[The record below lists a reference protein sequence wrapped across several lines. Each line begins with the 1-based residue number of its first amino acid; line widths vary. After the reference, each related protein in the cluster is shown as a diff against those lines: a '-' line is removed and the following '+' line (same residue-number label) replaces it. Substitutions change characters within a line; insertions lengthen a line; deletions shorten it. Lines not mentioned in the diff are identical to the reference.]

1 MATLETGRFPPA
13 KRGGLAFHGLLIS
26 VLAGLSSWG
35 FWRLAGIELGP
46 AFVLYLLLG
55 ILAFAPIPLLG
66 YRAYALYRAQY
77 QLDRD
82 SLELRWGLRTEIIPL
97 SDIEWVRPVDD
108 LTHPLVAPATAL
120 PGAVLGLRR
129 HRDLGIVEFLASR
142 RRGLLLVGTPGRVYA
157 ISPADPT
164 GFLETFA
171 RAVELGSLH
180 QAKPRSQFPSLV
192 FANAWESGMVRYL
205 WLATLFLNLGLAAW
219 ISMLIPSSPFFALGL
234 RPGRSPDAVPSAQ
247 LIIIPLLSALLSL
260 VGWIAGLFV
269 FRWSKRRTLS
279 ILLWGSGAF
288 SSLLFVL
295 GVLFIVITPV

>member
-13 KRGGLAFHGLLIS
+13 KRVGLAFHGLLIA
-26 VLAGLSSWG
+26 VLAGLSTWG
-35 FWRLAGIELGP
+35 FWSLTGIELGP
-46 AFVLYLLLG
+46 AFVLCLLLG

-82 SLELRWGLRTEIIPL
+82 SLELRWGLRNEIIPL

-108 LTHPLVAPATAL
+108 LTHPLIAPPTAL
-120 PGAVLGLRR
+120 PGAILGLRR
-129 HRDLGIVEFLASR
+129 HRDLGVVEFLASR

-164 GFLETFA
+164 EFLETFA
-171 RAVELGSLH
+171 RAVELGSLRE
-180 QAKPRSQFPSLV
+180 AKPKSQFPSLV

-219 ISMLIPSSPFFALGL
+219 ISMLIPSSPIYALGL
-234 RPGRSPDAVPSAQ
+234 RPDRSPDAVPSSQ

-260 VGWIAGLFV
+260 VGWIAGLFF
-269 FRWSKRRTLS
+269 FRWSKRQGLS
-279 ILLWGSGAF
+279 ILLWGSGAL

-295 GVLFIVITPV
+295 AVLFIVITPV